1 MNRYKMVR
9 LVGLEP
15 TTGKTP
21 VDFKPTAY
29 ANFATAAPATR
40 HPENITRGNYPH
52 NLPTSSPGSAA
63 YRRYQQ
69 FGTNIEECSRRL
81 ALITLRFSADIRS
94 SFDTPST
101 CPQSEDSVPAHE
113 QFDLLVIGCGPAGEK
128 AGAQAAYFGKR
139 VGVIERAKHTGGSC
153 INTGTVPSKTL
164 RESALYFSGLKQR
177 GLYGIDYSL
186 KENLTVNDFMHHE
199 REVVEMER
207 QGILKNLALHQI
219 ELISGQ
225 ASFEDAHTI
234 AVSGPDGAR
243 RLRGEIILI
252 ASGSKPHRPPEIA
265 FDDVHTFDSDTFLQ
279 MDRIPK
285 SLAVI
290 GAGVIGCEYASIFM
304 ALGVAVT
311 LVDGRDVLL
320 PFLDAEIS
328 QHLRER
334 FEALG
339 MHFLFNERP
348 VKVENSSTGARLT
361 MKTGR
366 VLQTDAALFA
376 AGRRAA
382 VDGLELQKAGLS
394 VNEKGYI
401 PVDEHYRTS
410 VPNIYAAGDVI
421 GFPALASTSME
432 QGRVAVCHAFSLKY
446 KQRMASL
453 LPMGIYTI
461 PEISAAGETEA
472 SCKENKID
480 YVVGRAHYANNA
492 RGHIAGDTTGLLKL
506 IFARADKKLLGV
518 SIIGESATELIHI
531 GMTVL
536 DRGLTIDEFIEQ
548 VFNYPTLSETYKYAA
563 YDGLGNLAGH
573 KLREG

>member
-1 MNRYKMVR
+1 M
-9 LVGLEP
+9 
-15 TTGKTP
+15 
-21 VDFKPTAY
+21 
-29 ANFATAAPATR
+29 
-40 HPENITRGNYPH
+40 
-52 NLPTSSPGSAA
+52 SA
-63 YRRYQQ
+63 Q
-69 FGTNIEECSRRL
+69 
-81 ALITLRFSADIRS
+81 
-94 SFDTPST
+94 
-101 CPQSEDSVPAHE
+101 E

-128 AGAQAAYFGKR
+128 AAAQAAYFGKR
-139 VGVIERAKHTGGSC
+139 VAIIERAKHTGGSC

-207 QGILKNLALHQI
+207 QSILKNLALHQI

-225 ASFEDAHTI
+225 ATFEDAHTI
-234 AVSGPDGAR
+234 TVSATDGTR

-252 ASGSKPHRPPEIA
+252 ASGSKPHRPQEIA
-265 FDDVHTFDSDTFLQ
+265 FDDIHTFDSDTFLQ

-290 GAGVIGCEYASIFM
+290 GGGVIGCEYASIFM

-320 PFLDAEIS
+320 PFLDTEIS
-328 QHLRER
+328 ERLRER
-334 FEALG
+334 FTELG
-339 MHFLFNERP
+339 MQFWFNERP
-348 VKVENSSTGARLT
+348 VKVENSSSGARLT
-361 MKTGR
+361 MKSGR
-366 VLQTDAALFA
+366 VLESEAALFA

-382 VDGLELQKAGLS
+382 VDSLELQKVDLS
-394 VNEKGYI
+394 INDRGYI
-401 PVDEHYRTS
+401 PVDQHYRTS

-432 QGRVAVCHAFSLKY
+432 QGRVAVCHAFGLKY
-446 KQRMASL
+446 KQRVASL

-461 PEISAAGETEA
+461 PEISAAGETET
-472 SCKENKID
+472 SCKEKKID

-518 SIIGESATELIHI
+518 SIIGENATELIHI
-531 GMTVL
+531 GMMVL